1 MFITNS
7 KHKDFK
13 IINSKDN
20 NNKFVLRLFN
30 FELFS
35 KKHHSNKDLENNN
48 VFILDLEFNS
58 IREIYDYIKQFKTIY
73 VALDRDATTKSFSIV
88 KELRSKGFD
97 NVKVKHLT
105 EDLKYYNSKQIRNIF
120 YGENNDR

>member
-58 IREIYDYIKQFKTIY
+58 IKEIYDYIKQFKNI
-73 VALDRDATTKSFSIV
+73 I
-88 KELRSKGFD
+88 
-97 NVKVKHLT
+97 
-105 EDLKYYNSKQIRNIF
+105 DLKNYYYNEWYFKKSVYLQKKYLHFQR
-120 YGENNDR
+120 G